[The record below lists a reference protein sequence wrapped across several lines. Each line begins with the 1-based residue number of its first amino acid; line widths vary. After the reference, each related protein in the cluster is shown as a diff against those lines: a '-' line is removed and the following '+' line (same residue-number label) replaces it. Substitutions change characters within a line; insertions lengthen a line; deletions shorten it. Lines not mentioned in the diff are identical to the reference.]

1 VPRLPRTLTAPMP
14 LPSTLR
20 QLADAPALAP
30 LKERTFRM
38 LWLAWLA
45 ANLTMWMNDVAAAW
59 LMTTLTTSPV
69 MVALV
74 QTAST
79 LPVFLLG
86 IPSGA
91 MADILDRRRYFAATQ
106 LWVALVALVLA
117 GLALADALTA
127 PLLLA
132 LTFVNGIGL
141 AMRWPVFAAIVPE
154 VVPRAQLGPAIALNG
169 IAMNLSRVIG
179 PVLAGA
185 LLAAF
190 DEALVFVL
198 NAVLAGVAVALILT
212 WRTQPKTSALP
223 GERFV
228 GAMRVGLNFA
238 LQSPRLKT
246 VLLRVFLFFLQST
259 ALLALLPL
267 VARDMHGGGPATF
280 TIMLACLGFG
290 AVVAALYFPR
300 WRARYS
306 RNQFVLV
313 GTVAQA
319 VLAVLVVYVHEL
331 WVALPAM
338 ALVGMAWIS
347 VANSLT
353 MSAQLALP
361 DWIRARGMAIYQM
374 ALMGGASAGSLL
386 WGQLASWTTVP
397 TAVAAA
403 SAFGLCVV
411 LALRGLSLEVSA
423 PPDFTPQSF
432 GGGLEPALDVA
443 DADGPVMVTVEYLI
457 DPARAAAF
465 ADVMQRTRRARLRQ
479 GALSWGL
486 FRDAAQPG
494 RVIEYFVDE
503 NWVEHQRRLERFSAF
518 DAGLREE
525 RLAFHLSE
533 EAPRVKRYIGQSLD
547 ALGDFGKR

>member
-1 VPRLPRTLTAPMP
+1 MP
-14 LPSTLR
+14 SPSLLQ
-20 QLADAPALAP
+20 QLIAAPALEP
-30 LKERTFRM
+30 LRERTFRM

-45 ANLTMWMNDVAAAW
+45 ANMTMWMNDVAAAW

-106 LWVALVALVLA
+106 LWVSVNALVLA

-127 PLLLA
+127 NLLLA

-141 AMRWPVFAAIVPE
+141 AMRWPVFAAIVPD
-154 VVPRAQLGPAIALNG
+154 VVPRAQLSPAIALNG

-190 DEALVFVL
+190 SSAVVFVL
-198 NAVLAGVAVALILT
+198 NAVLAGIAFTLILR
-212 WRTQPKTSALP
+212 WRHQPKVSVLP

-228 GAMRVGLNFA
+228 GAMRVGLNYA
-238 LQSPRLKT
+238 LQSPRLK
-246 VLLRVFLFFLQST
+246 VILLRVFLFFLQST

-267 VARDMHGGGPATF
+267 VALRLHGGGPGSF
-280 TIMLACLGFG
+280 TVMLACLGLG
-290 AVVAALYFPR
+290 AIVAALRFPH
-300 WRARYS
+300 WRARFS
-306 RNQFVLV
+306 RDQFVRIGTLV
-313 GTVAQA
+313 QA
-319 VLAVLVVYVHEL
+319 ALAVLIVYVPEL
-331 WVALPAM
+331 WVGLPAM
-338 ALVGMAWIS
+338 VVVGMAWIS

-353 MSAQLALP
+353 ISAQVALP
-361 DWIRARGMAIYQM
+361 DWVRARGMSIYQM
-374 ALMGGASAGSLL
+374 ALMGGAAAGSLL
-386 WGQLASWTTVP
+386 WGQVAAWTNVAA
-397 TAVAAA
+397 AVAAA
-403 SAFGLCVV
+403 SLFGV
-411 LALRGLSLEVSA
+411 LALVLLRRLTIEGGADIDFSPVPVAGNLEAAV
-423 PPDFTPQSF
+423 
-432 GGGLEPALDVA
+432 DVEA
-443 DADGPVMVTVEYLI
+443 EDGPVMVTVEYLI

-518 DAGLREE
+518 DAGLREQ
-525 RLAFHLSE
+525 RLAFHLSQ

-547 ALGDFGKR
+547 ALGDLGRR